1 VSFVVWGRRSIA
13 RAARGLSVSRRLSV
27 AFLCVAGLA
36 ASGCTTAPHSN
47 LIDWVKNG
55 FEVGP
60 NFCPPSAPVAS
71 SWIDSGDGRV
81 RVDPA
86 QDCAWWTVFNDSTLN
101 GLVETAYKQ
110 NLDLRAAGARIL
122 QSRAQRNIAIG
133 NLFPQTQTVD
143 ANYVHAQISKNLGLP
158 IPSPFNVW
166 ADGFNLSWEL
176 DFWGQYRR
184 AVESADANL
193 NASNESYGDTLV
205 MLLSEVATNYV
216 QARTYEQRL
225 QYARQNVEIQKR
237 TLGLA
242 EARWRTGR
250 STELDVRQARTSLS
264 QTEALIPPL
273 VAGRRQAGNELCV
286 LLGTPIVDLAAEMTS
301 GPIPSAAPEVAIGV
315 PADLLRR
322 RPDVRRAEQQVAAQS
337 AQIGIAEADLYPQL
351 AVNAFVGFIGN
362 DFRQLFESSSYTGL
376 FFPSLTWKILNYG
389 RVTNNIKLQDAKL
402 DETVYQYQQSVLN
415 ANREAED
422 ALVGFLQAQQQ
433 AAQLENAVR
442 DAQRS
447 VELVTLQ
454 FEGGITDFNRVFQ
467 TQTTLVNLQD
477 QLATTRGNIALDLI
491 QLYKALGG
499 GWLCFCDARGM
510 PAAPEV
516 QASFQMNGP
525 QVLPA
530 ATNAA
535 PTPKQPAAN
544 APSPNP
550 TAPSPPASNPP
561 ASNSPGI
568 EVPAVKPQTH
578 PSAPAPSNQ

>member
-1 VSFVVWGRRSIA
+1 VIFCVA
-13 RAARGLSVSRRLSV
+13 NRRLIPLGVS
-27 AFLCVAGLA
+27 AACLLLA
-36 ASGCTTAPHSN
+36 VSGCTTAPHSN
-47 LIDWVKNG
+47 LIDWAHNG
-55 FEVGP
+55 FKVGP

-71 SWIDSGDGRV
+71 SWIDSSDGRV

-133 NLFPQTQTVD
+133 NLFPQTQT
-143 ANYVHAQISKNLGLP
+143 AEGNYVHAQISKNLGLP
-158 IPSPFNVW
+158 VPSPFNVW

-184 AVESADANL
+184 AVESAEASL
-193 NASNESYGDTLV
+193 NASNDSYGDTLV

-216 QARTYEQRL
+216 QLRTYEQRL
-225 QYARQNVEIQKR
+225 KYARENVEIQKR

-286 LLGTPIVDLAAEMTS
+286 LLGTPIADLATEMTS
-301 GPIPSAAPEVAIGV
+301 APIPSAASNVAIGV

-402 DETVYQYQQSVLN
+402 DEAVYLYQQSVLN

-433 AAQLENAVR
+433 AEKLEKAVR

-454 FEGGITDFNRVFQ
+454 FEGGVTDFNRVFQ

-491 QLYKALGG
+491 QLYKAIGG
-499 GWLCFCDARGM
+499 GWLCFCDAQGM
-510 PAAPEV
+510 PSAPEV
-516 QASFQMNGP
+516 QASFQTDGS
-525 QVLPA
+525 Q
-530 ATNAA
+530 AA
-535 PTPKQPAAN
+535 PPATTAAPPAN
-544 APSPNP
+544 APV
-550 TAPSPPASNPP
+550 SNPP
-561 ASNSPGI
+561 APT
-568 EVPAVKPQTH
+568 PAGTEAPVTKPQPH
-578 PSAPAPSNQ
+578 SSAPAPSNQ